1 MLHLASVA
9 KVVIMVSTLN
19 IGFKMKKKAPG
30 FNFLIFALGF
40 MALMYFT
47 NPTKQNLRDLMKMQ
61 NKLPTTIAS
70 YLPIERT
77 DFKLFSRFD
86 IKYGF
91 GQKTCWGAL
100 KVVIICPSEPK
111 DKSEPKGKVS
121 DEANANDKPNL

>member
-1 MLHLASVA
+1 
-9 KVVIMVSTLN
+9 
-19 IGFKMKKKAPG
+19 MKKKAPG

-100 KVVIICPSEPK
+100 KVVIICPTDPK
-111 DKSEPKGKVS
+111 TKSETNEKNKVS
-121 DEANANDKPNL
+121 DEANANDKPN

>member
-1 MLHLASVA
+1 
-9 KVVIMVSTLN
+9 
-19 IGFKMKKKAPG
+19 
-30 FNFLIFALGF
+30 
-40 MALMYFT
+40 
-47 NPTKQNLRDLMKMQ
+47 MKMQ

-100 KVVIICPSEPK
+100 KVVIICPAEPK
-111 DKSEPKGKVS
+111 EKSAQKDQVS
-121 DEANANDKPNL
+121 DEANANEKRN